1 MADREQHTEHP
12 VLTGLIAL
20 VGVALAVGLVL
31 ALVVLVGTKLLGLG
45 GGSSHANSSSQASL
59 YLPPLKKTTAPS
71 GPLITLDQQAQQAQ
85 QAPAKGCHGHAKKHK
100 PAPAISLSAGET
112 AVAPMQQI
120 DLTGIYPRG
129 EGAVLQVERFTAGS
143 WEDFAQITV
152 LVSNQTFS
160 TYVQTSQP
168 GINKFRVVDTDTGT
182 TSNVV
187 RVRIG

>member
-1 MADREQHTEHP
+1 MADREQRTEHP
-12 VLTGLIAL
+12 VLSGLVAL

-31 ALVVLVGTKLLGLG
+31 ALVVLVGTKVLGIG
-45 GGSSHANSSSQASL
+45 GGSSSADGSSQASL
-59 YLPPLKKTTAPS
+59 YLPPPAPTTGPS
-71 GPLITLDQQAQQAQ
+71 GPLITLDQQATQEP
-85 QAPAKGCHGHAKKHK
+85 APKHKGGRHHGKKHK
-100 PAPAISLSAGET
+100 KSPAISLSAGET

-120 DLTGIYPRG
+120 DLSGTYPRG

-143 WEDFAQITV
+143 WQDFAQVTV
-152 LVSNQTFS
+152 LVSNGTFS

-168 GINKFRVVDTDTGT
+168 GVNKFRVVDTDTGT